1 MKSARR
7 YIGRAL
13 IAFSPSI
20 ALLVIAYSGRVA
32 GDSLNAL
39 STAMAL
45 AQAIVLLPFLVWMWV
60 DFRRCPEKYPTPG
73 WLIRFL
79 DVAPLAFV
87 VITLAYFY
95 MHRSQ

>member
-1 MKSARR
+1 MKSVRR
-7 YIGRAL
+7 YTTRAL

-32 GDSLNAL
+32 GDSFNAL

-45 AQAIVLLPFLVWMWV
+45 VQAIVLLPFLVWMWV
-60 DFRRCPEKYPTPG
+60 DFRRSPEKYPAPG

-79 DVAPLAFV
+79 DVAPLAFIV
-87 VITLAYFY
+87 VTLAYFY
-95 MHRSQ
+95 MHRSH